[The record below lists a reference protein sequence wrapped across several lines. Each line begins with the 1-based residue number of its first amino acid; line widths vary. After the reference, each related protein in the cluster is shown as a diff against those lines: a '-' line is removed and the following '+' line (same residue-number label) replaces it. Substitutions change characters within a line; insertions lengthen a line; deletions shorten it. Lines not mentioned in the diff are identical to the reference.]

1 MQKLCDEILSVLTN
15 EPRLAVDIA
24 LDVNLTRCKVLALL
38 RFLVQK
44 EKVKITEVR
53 VKGKGTF
60 KAYSLK
66 GAE

>member
-24 LDVNLTRCKVLALL
+24 LDVNLTRCKTIALL
-38 RFLVQK
+38 RVLVLK
-44 EKVKITEVR
+44 EKVKITEVW
-53 VKGKGTF
+53 VKGMGTF

-66 GAE
+66 CAE

>member
-24 LDVNLTRCKVLALL
+24 LDVNLTRCKVTALL
-38 RFLVQK
+38 RFLAQK

-53 VKGKGTF
+53 VKGMGTL